1 MKASPNAPA
10 DSQGYDGGKRVK
22 GRKRHIATDT
32 LGLLLVLIVT
42 AAGVQ
47 DSAGGKHVLDTLAG
61 QWPTVTKVWV
71 DAGYNNAVVRHGA
84 ALAFALV
91 LSAGALRRAE
101 RPAVPAG
108 SGRPHSTPVLTE

>member
-22 GRKRHIATDT
+22 GCKRHIATDT

-47 DSAGGKHVLDTLAG
+47 NSRSRGPDGQRDRPGHVLSCWRG
-61 QWPTVTKVWV
+61 
-71 DAGYNNAVVRHGA
+71 VR
-84 ALAFALV
+84 
-91 LSAGALRRAE
+91 SSCRAS
-101 RPAVPAG
+101 R
-108 SGRPHSTPVLTE
+108 